1 MSTNIF
7 CITNVT
13 GIKAQN
19 PVREEFDGQWLSKFK
34 ITSHDGG
41 KEQSVV
47 IVLKAQDIQALNA
60 MVVENIYT
68 EGDNK

>member
-1 MSTNIF
+1 MSNIF

-19 PVREEFDGQWLSKFK
+19 PVREEFAGQWLSKLRV
-34 ITSHDGG
+34 TSHVDG

-60 MVVENIYT
+60 MVVDSIYT
-68 EGDNK
+68 DGDNK